1 MGKNDVDK
9 IEKPISVKLYLDQL
23 LNNKNNF
30 EKSNNGHLN
39 LNYNYKDTY
48 INMKKTGEDI
58 SYMNKNASIEN
69 GIKIS
74 KVNEFFNFY
83 KILYCFYL
91 SVNLLELI
99 LIVK

>member
-1 MGKNDVDK
+1 MGKKDVDK
-9 IEKPISVKLYLDQL
+9 FENPINVKLYLDQL
-23 LNNKNNF
+23 LYNKNNF

-39 LNYNYKDTY
+39 LNYNYKDTF

-74 KVNEFFNFY
+74 KVNEFLKID
-83 KILYCFYL
+83 KILYYFY
-91 SVNLLELI
+91 
-99 LIVK
+99 